1 MLIMRIVKLVCLL
14 FFGFLYALSNNTLLY
29 AQSPIRGKVID
40 RETKKALPGATILYL
55 KDQQATSSDSL
66 GNFVLQ
72 LKPGEYQIEVRAM
85 GYKILHKKI
94 TTQDTSILLALDDE
108 ANIIEEISI
117 THRGKYRNR
126 NNKAVEL
133 IDLVVRHK
141 NQNRLRG
148 KDSLSFQQYDK
159 LKFGMVN
166 PKPIFKLGLSDL
178 NFVFDNVDTTQFK
191 DKRLL
196 TLFMEESNARV
207 YNKKNPSKYKKIVYS
222 QKKTEFDKRY
232 INNHNI
238 QSYLN
243 YIFQPIDVYDESVF
257 ILNKQFLSPIADN
270 GKLYYKYYILD
281 TIFNKEGYFIQLAFE
296 PRNTTDLLF
305 KGKLQVSMDGSY
317 AVKKAFL
324 SIDKDANINWIN
336 QGELRFHYRK
346 NEEGVM
352 LLDTAHAF
360 ISFGTKRG
368 DAVFADRLSVHTD
381 YQLPAEIPEGA
392 FLGAPIEIQPQADQ
406 VATHR
411 PVALNSFEQAT
422 YDNIEQLN
430 NKKSFKTMLGV
441 GYLIAQGYYNL
452 GNFELGPLEYVYSRN
467 NIEGNRVRIGGRT
480 TQELTDKAFFE
491 GYLAYGMDDQK
502 LKYYL
507 KSAVSL
513 NGSSVVTFPAH
524 YVEAT
529 VQSDIME
536 PGQQLSFLKGDSFFR
551 SIRKSRPTKWFD
563 TQGYQLQ
570 HVVEFGNHVSITA
583 GFTHQS
589 RKTIGDL
596 RLVNSGNPDELITE
610 VNSNEVHVDLRW
622 APHEKFYYRN
632 LTRRT
637 IKEKYPV
644 FNVKYT
650 RSLDGFWN
658 TSYAYEKVSLAASK
672 RFFLNQLG
680 FADVKLTGGKI
691 WGTLPYTLLEMPNV
705 KQPDDRHSIDY
716 GMMNQMEF
724 AADQYL
730 KFGFSH
736 ELQGFLFNKVPLL
749 KKLNLREI
757 WGANMFYGKISDHNN
772 PYISDQVV
780 EFDKNNEG
788 QTMTQVLNKAP
799 YWEGSVGIDNI
810 LNFLRIEYV
819 KRLTYQG
826 LPKGEKERVRVSI
839 NINF

>member
-1 MLIMRIVKLVCLL
+1 MRIVRLLCLL
-14 FFGFLYALSNNTLLY
+14 FFGLFITLSNNAVVY
-29 AQSPIRGKVID
+29 AQSPISGRVID
-40 RETKKALPGATILYL
+40 KDTKEPLAGATILSI
-55 KDQQATSSDSL
+55 KDQQATSTDSL
-66 GNFVLQ
+66 GRFTLQ
-72 LKPGEYQIEVRAM
+72 LKAGEYKVEVRAM
-85 GYKILHKKI
+85 GYKVLHKTINTADTTI
-94 TTQDTSILLALDDE
+94 TLLMDDE
-108 ANIIEEISI
+108 ANTLEAISI

-133 IDLVVRHK
+133 IDLVVKHK
-141 NQNRLRG
+141 QQNRLKG
-148 KDSLSFQQYDK
+148 KDSLSFEQYDK

-166 PKPIFKLGLSDL
+166 PKPMFKLGLSDL
-178 NFVFDNVDTTQFK
+178 NFFFNNLDTTQYK
-191 DKRLL
+191 DKKLL
-196 TLFMEESNARV
+196 TIFMEESNAKV
-207 YNKKNPSKYKKIVYS
+207 YNKKNPSKYKKLVYS
-222 QKKTEFDKRY
+222 QKQTEFDKRY

-243 YIFQPIDVYDESVF
+243 YVFQPIDVYDESIF

-270 GKLYYKYYILD
+270 GKVFYKYYILD

-296 PRNTTDLLF
+296 PRNATDLLF

-324 SIDKDANINWIN
+324 SIDKEANINWVN
-336 QGELRFHYRK
+336 QGELSFHYRK

-381 YQLPAEIPEGA
+381 YQLPAKIPDGA
-392 FLGAPIEIQPQADQ
+392 FQGAPIELQPQAKLI
-406 VATHR
+406 ATKR
-411 PVALNSFEQAT
+411 PVELSSFEKAT
-422 YDNIEQLN
+422 YQNIEQLN
-430 NKKSFKTMLGV
+430 NKQSFKTMLGL

-452 GNFELGPLEYVYSRN
+452 GKFELGPLEYLYSRN
-467 NIEGNRVRIGGRT
+467 NIEGNRIRIGGRS
-480 TQELTDKAFFE
+480 TQDLTSKAFFE

-507 KSAVSL
+507 RSAVSL
-513 NGSSVVTFPAH
+513 NGESVVTFPAH
-524 YVEAT
+524 YIEGT

-536 PGQQLSFLKGDSFFR
+536 PGQQLAFLKGDSFFR
-551 SIRKSRPTKWFD
+551 SIRKNRPTKWFD

-570 HVVEFGNHVSITA
+570 HVIEFGNHVSLTT

-589 RKTIGDL
+589 RNTVGDL
-596 RLVNSGNPDELITE
+596 RLVNSGNPDLLVTE
-610 VNSNEVHVDLRW
+610 VNTNEAHVDLRW
-622 APHEKFYYRN
+622 APYEKFYYRN

-658 TSYAYEKVSLAASK
+658 TSYAYEKLSLAASK

-680 FADVKLTGGKI
+680 FADVRLTGGKI

-705 KQPDDRHSIDY
+705 KQPDDRHAIDY
-716 GMMNQMEF
+716 SMMNQMEF

-736 ELQGFLFNKVPLL
+736 ELQGFLFNKIPLL

-757 WGANMFYGKISDHNN
+757 WGANMFYGKMSDRNN
-772 PYISDQVV
+772 PYISNDVV
-780 EFDKNNEG
+780 EFDKNSEG
-788 QTMTQVLNKAP
+788 QILTQILNTAP

-810 LNFLRIEYV
+810 LNFLRVEYV

-826 LPKGEKERVRVSI
+826 LPNGEKERVRVSI